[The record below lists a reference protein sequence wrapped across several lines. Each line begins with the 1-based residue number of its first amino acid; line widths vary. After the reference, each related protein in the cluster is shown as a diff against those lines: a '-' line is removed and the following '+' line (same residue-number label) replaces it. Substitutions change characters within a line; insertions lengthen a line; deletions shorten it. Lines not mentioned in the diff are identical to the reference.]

1 MHPHD
6 FSLYMTETAI
16 ISDLIYY
23 IMSLN
28 AARLHLTSF
37 KPLFW
42 SVDISHPG
50 MCRYA
55 QSANNYEHGI
65 DAFGVALLLPVLDLN
80 EGNVNEVDE

>member
-1 MHPHD
+1 
-6 FSLYMTETAI
+6 MTETPI

-37 KPLFW
+37 EPWFW
-42 SVDISHPG
+42 SVDISRPG
-50 MCRYA
+50 MCHHAR
-55 QSANNYEHGI
+55 SANNYEHGI